1 MEGEELESVCMFW
14 KVFRGKD
21 GVNTGGEMFCGL
33 IEYLLCSSTQFM
45 NIVAVVFCSLF
56 TVEINMIFSK

>member
-33 IEYLLCSSTQFM
+33 IEYLLCSST
-45 NIVAVVFCSLF
+45 
-56 TVEINMIFSK
+56 